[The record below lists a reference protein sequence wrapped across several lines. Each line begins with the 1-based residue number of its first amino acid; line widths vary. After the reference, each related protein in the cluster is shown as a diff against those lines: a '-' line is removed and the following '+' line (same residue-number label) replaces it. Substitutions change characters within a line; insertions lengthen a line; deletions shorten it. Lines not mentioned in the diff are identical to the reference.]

1 MERCI
6 LDNGIKLIYSKRN
19 SELTSITIG
28 LDAGAVQDGKHL
40 GIAHATEHMVYKG
53 TAKRTEADINKD
65 FSKLFGF
72 SNAMTNYP
80 YVIYYG
86 SLLFEDF
93 EKGIELFSD
102 VLMNAAFPKEG
113 FKEEMDVIIQEL
125 NEWDEELDQYCED
138 KLFFNG
144 FNTSRLKYPII
155 GRVDSLNN
163 LTLENIREFYKKYY
177 SPKNTSIA
185 VVSSLEFA
193 EVKAIVSKYFGKWEG
208 NDVTSSQVDKG
219 EMIPKVFRDKRE
231 GNSNCRVQIVYPI
244 KDLNKKEMQAFKIFN
259 EYFGEGINSKLF
271 DELRTKNGLVYD
283 VLTKIAYEKHIG
295 LYKIMFSTSKE
306 KVDKAL
312 ELINAAIYNIE
323 MFSDEKIDEYLKS
336 IRLKKLFREEQSIIL
351 SKELATFSV
360 MFDDVN
366 LYTDTIEKMDSKF
379 IYDTA
384 KKVLKN
390 PSIEIIS

>member
-1 MERCI
+1 MKECI

-40 GIAHATEHMVYKG
+40 GVAHATEHMVYKG
-53 TAKRTEADINKD
+53 TKNRSEAEINKD
-65 FSKLFGF
+65 FAKYFGF

-86 SLLFEDF
+86 SLLGSDF

-138 KLFFNG
+138 KLFLNAFNK
-144 FNTSRLKYPII
+144 SRLKYPII
-155 GRVDSLNN
+155 GRVDSLKEIN
-163 LTLENIREFYKKYY
+163 LDLIKDFYNKYY

-185 VVSSLEFA
+185 VVTSLEFE
-193 EVKAIVSKYFGKWEG
+193 EVKRIINNYFGTWKGSNVKTEEAA
-208 NDVTSSQVDKG
+208 DDKLNKG
-219 EMIPKVFRDKRE
+219 IFKDSKE
-231 GNSNCRVQIVYPI
+231 GNSNCRVQIVYSI
-244 KDLNKKEMQAFKIFN
+244 NDLNKKEMQAFKIFN
-259 EYFGEGINSKLF
+259 EYFGEGINSRLF

-306 KVDKAL
+306 KVSKAL
-312 ELINAAIYNIE
+312 GLIDSTIENIE
-323 MFSDEKIDEYLKS
+323 KFEDKKIDEYIKT
-336 IRLKKLFREEQSIIL
+336 IKLKKLFREEQSIIL
-351 SKELATFSV
+351 AKELATYSV
-360 MFDDVN
+360 MFNDVSF
-366 LYTDTIEKMDSKF
+366 YTDTIERMDKEF
-379 IYDTA
+379 IYETA
-384 KKVLKN
+384 KKVLRN
-390 PSIEIIS
+390 PSIEVIS